1 MKTKPKGLLTFFMAL
16 IVHFAFAQDKTITGN
31 VTDANGLPLP
41 GVNIVIEG
49 TTTGTQTDFDGNYAI
64 LASQGQI
71 IVFRYIGQRTVSR
84 TIGTGNTINVQMEED
99 AQALE
104 EVVVTAQ
111 GITREKK
118 SLGYAVSEVAAE
130 EVEQK
135 AQGDIARVLSGKASG
150 VEITSQNGTSGSATN
165 VIIRG
170 YTSINGSNQALFVV
184 DGIPFSSDTNAQGS
198 FVNGNVG
205 SSRFLDLDPNNIA
218 NISVLKGLAAAT
230 LYGSAGRNGVIV
242 ITTKAN
248 SAKAGPAKTEV
259 TVTQSYFFNEIA
271 SMPNYQTAYGG
282 GFNQSFGWFFSN
294 WGPAFRPDGVDG
306 YLNDPAQIIDNNST
320 VPHPYGVSGY
330 LRNFLG
336 GQNSLYQEYQ
346 GVRYDYKP
354 YKSVENFFREGGIS
368 NTSINIRGG
377 SDDGNVSY
385 NLNYGHLD
393 EIGFTPG
400 NKLNRNTLSIGGR
413 AKLSNK
419 FTASG
424 SLNYSRS
431 DYVTPPIAAGDGNA
445 NFGLSA
451 FGQVFFTPTSVDLM
465 GLPFEIPETG
475 GSIYY
480 RNGNDIVNPRWIV
493 KNAQNGQ
500 LTNRFF
506 GTGQLTYDFNDN
518 LNLTYRA
525 GIDFYNERNHT
536 YSNKGGVNSNA
547 DLYGFYSTWDNNK
560 SVFNH
565 YLAFNGNVNLTSDE
579 KLNLNFILG
588 GDTTSETYDRQGVAS
603 TGQIV
608 FNVKKHFNF
617 ENQSP
622 IQYEESKNTVGVF
635 ADLSFG
641 YDNYAYVTLSGRNDW
656 VSNLIR
662 ENNHRFYPSAS
673 VSFIPTSA
681 FDGFGTS
688 DSWGINYLKLRGG
701 IGSSAG
707 FPDGYPTVN
716 GVDQTTK
723 VNGGLLG
730 GSGGIVTN
738 SVSNFQANPEL
749 KPELIQEWEIGFDA
763 RFLQNRV
770 NLAVSYYD
778 RSTTDL
784 IVNKPLS
791 PSTGFTSTQVNIG
804 KVEGTGWEIDLGVD
818 LFRSTKMDG
827 FNWNSRV
834 NFTTTEQIVTEQDDD
849 MIVYAG
855 FTNQGNAAIRGKQL
869 GVIIGSRIER
879 NENGEKVVGEDGLY
893 RGETE
898 IAIDDNGNEVPTGTP
913 GSRNIIPIIGNPN
926 PDYTMNFINTLS
938 FKNWTLGFQF
948 SHVKGG
954 DLFSQTIGTLFGR
967 GLLVPDR
974 RDSYVVPGVTPTGE
988 RNTVQIDNSAYYFDN
1003 LGFSS
1008 NQNEAMIFDGSVIR
1022 LKEISLGYS
1031 LPKKWLDKTPFG
1043 ALSLTATGYNLW
1055 FDAYNMPDDA
1065 NFDPNVAGIG
1075 VGNGRGFDYLNG
1087 PSARRYGLSVKISF

>member
-1 MKTKPKGLLTFFMAL
+1 
-16 IVHFAFAQDKTITGN
+16 
-31 VTDANGLPLP
+31 
-41 GVNIVIEG
+41 
-49 TTTGTQTDFDGNYAI
+49 
-64 LASQGQI
+64 
-71 IVFRYIGQRTVSR
+71 
-84 TIGTGNTINVQMEED
+84 
-99 AQALE
+99 
-104 EVVVTAQ
+104 
-111 GITREKK
+111 
-118 SLGYAVSEVAAE
+118 
-130 EVEQK
+130 
-135 AQGDIARVLSGKASG
+135 
-150 VEITSQNGTSGSATN
+150 
-165 VIIRG
+165 
-170 YTSINGSNQALFVV
+170 
-184 DGIPFSSDTNAQGS
+184 
-198 FVNGNVG
+198 
-205 SSRFLDLDPNNIA
+205 
-218 NISVLKGLAAAT
+218 
-230 LYGSAGRNGVIV
+230 
-242 ITTKAN
+242 
-248 SAKAGPAKTEV
+248 
-259 TVTQSYFFNEIA
+259 
-271 SMPNYQTAYGG
+271 
-282 GFNQSFGWFFSN
+282 
-294 WGPAFRPDGVDG
+294 
-306 YLNDPAQIIDNNST
+306 
-320 VPHPYGVSGY
+320 
-330 LRNFLG
+330 
-336 GQNSLYQEYQ
+336 
-346 GVRYDYKP
+346 
-354 YKSVENFFREGGIS
+354 
-368 NTSINIRGG
+368 
-377 SDDGNVSY
+377 
-385 NLNYGHLD
+385 
-393 EIGFTPG
+393 
-400 NKLNRNTLSIGGR
+400 
-413 AKLSNK
+413 
-419 FTASG
+419 
-424 SLNYSRS
+424 
-431 DYVTPPIAAGDGNA
+431 
-445 NFGLSA
+445 
-451 FGQVFFTPTSVDLM
+451 
-465 GLPFEIPETG
+465 
-475 GSIYY
+475 
-480 RNGNDIVNPRWIV
+480 
-493 KNAQNGQ
+493 
-500 LTNRFF
+500 
-506 GTGQLTYDFNDN
+506 

-723 VNGGLLG
+723 VNGGPLG
-730 GSGGIVTN
+730 GSGRVVTT
-738 SVSNFQANPEL
+738 SVSNFQAMPEL